1 MDARARVREPG
12 IELELNVIRLVR
24 LGIGASYRYTSDLD
38 MPATP
43 KDALHGINAGVSI
56 KVGCF

>member
-1 MDARARVREPG
+1 MDARARVS

-38 MPATP
+38 LPETP